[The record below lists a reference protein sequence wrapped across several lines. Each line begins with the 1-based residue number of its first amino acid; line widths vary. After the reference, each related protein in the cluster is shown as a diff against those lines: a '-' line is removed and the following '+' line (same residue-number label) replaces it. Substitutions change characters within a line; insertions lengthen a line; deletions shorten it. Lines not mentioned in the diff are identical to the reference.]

1 MRAHWILFL
10 GIIALLSACGG
21 GGGGSSSGYGSP
33 TVTEDTDTEAEA
45 TNAAPTFVDFEA
57 TVEVNENS
65 LQVTTLEAS
74 DSDGDTLTFS
84 LEGMDADA
92 FDIDADSG
100 VISFVSAP
108 DYEAQDAYALT
119 VVVSDGSDQTSESLA
134 VNIVDIA
141 EESSEA
147 PLEINVVVSSGS
159 NGYGSGNKYFIN
171 GSATASPD
179 LSLEAGMTYRFLQ
192 SDSTNATHP
201 LRLST
206 TANGTHGGGTAY
218 VTGVSYVGTAG
229 SAGAYVQ
236 FIVPASGAPDTLYFY
251 CSNHSG
257 MGGTITVTAA
267 SGSGY
272 RVIPMN

>member
-171 GSATASPD
+171 GTASPD

-206 TANGTHGGGTAY
+206 TANGTHGGGLTYA
-218 VTGVSYVGTAG
+218 TRLT
-229 SAGAYVQ
+229 
-236 FIVPASGAPDTLYFY
+236 
-251 CSNHSG
+251 
-257 MGGTITVTAA
+257 
-267 SGSGY
+267 
-272 RVIPMN
+272 